1 MDCMILHTVLYDST
15 YYCKT
20 LHIASSYG
28 MILHKLYSTYGIF
41 YICHDSTYSIAGFYF
56 NPWSKPVQIRWWT
69 STNLQQGVRMVWPYT
84 WMYTGVGWLVHQL
97 YQAMVGA
104 KPHTGCLTLT
114 TTSTTRPDSF
124 AIGILCTVYSSWP
137 FSPLAGLRG
146 SRNLQIRNS
155 KPGDGSDPVKC
166 YSLAF

>member
-1 MDCMILHTVLYDST
+1 MILHINARLYI
-15 YYCKT
+15 
-20 LHIASSYG
+20 L
-28 MILHKLYSTYGIF
+28 ILHMAWFYIRYILPMAYST
-41 YICHDSTYSIAGFYF
+41 YICHDSTYSIAYFYF

-104 KPHTGCLTLT
+104 KPHTGCLPLT
-114 TTSTTRPDSF
+114 TTRPDSS

-166 YSLAF
+166 YSFAF